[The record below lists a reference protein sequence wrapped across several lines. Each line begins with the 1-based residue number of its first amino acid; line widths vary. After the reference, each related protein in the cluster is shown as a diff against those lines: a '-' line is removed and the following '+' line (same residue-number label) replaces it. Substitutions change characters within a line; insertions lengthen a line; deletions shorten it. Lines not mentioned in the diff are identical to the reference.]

1 MMRPQSDQLNH
12 YTATR
17 CEIYSQLMVK
27 ILQVLHCR
35 RSSVFLEAFKN
46 IPYSDSR
53 FHCLKIQYWCKN
65 MLFWFFFF
73 IIKEHQ
79 FTRNVLDED
88 NLKKSDAL
96 KKLSAYYEMFNKLLK
111 VFILLEDTIKCS
123 ENFDEIVGKDLKD
136 LPREVCVFRVILV
149 RIFPHSD

>member
-1 MMRPQSDQLNH
+1 MQK
-12 YTATR
+12 YA
-17 CEIYSQLMVK
+17 
-27 ILQVLHCR
+27 IL
-35 RSSVFLEAFKN
+35 
-46 IPYSDSR
+46 I
-53 FHCLKIQYWCKN
+53 
-65 MLFWFFFF
+65 FFF